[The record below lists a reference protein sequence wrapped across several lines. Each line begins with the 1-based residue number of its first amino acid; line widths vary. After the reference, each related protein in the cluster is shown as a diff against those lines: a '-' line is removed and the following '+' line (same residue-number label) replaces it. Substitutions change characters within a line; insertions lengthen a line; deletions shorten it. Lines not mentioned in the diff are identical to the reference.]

1 VAGGSG
7 APGGAAAEGGT
18 MMVPPKVA
26 IEFKAYSEASRGRW
40 SRHIMVRLAD
50 EGVPIGAIVRVTKQ
64 PPELVR
70 EVLRDAA
77 EQGIIFSVPRDDWP
91 VGSRRHERV
100 PDVVPIGVD
109 DERMLVAAMRK
120 LRTTQAESAI
130 LVAFLKRTHVS
141 KGSLHMLITRDQSK
155 PPSVKLVDVMICK
168 LRKKLPDGVKIE
180 NLWGVGYYITS
191 DAKQTI
197 LAYLQVDS

>member
-1 VAGGSG
+1 
-7 APGGAAAEGGT
+7 

-130 LVAFLKRTHVS
+130 LENFHQDTAGS
-141 KGSLHMLITRDQSK
+141 KKNRRSK
-155 PPSVKLVDVMICK
+155 LSIYRAAND
-168 LRKKLPDGVKIE
+168 
-180 NLWGVGYYITS
+180 
-191 DAKQTI
+191 
-197 LAYLQVDS
+197 